1 MDPNHSPG
9 ARELLE
15 AQTHLYKHSM
25 NYITSMSLN
34 SIVQLGIP
42 DIIHNHGNPITL
54 HELASAVKVPPGR
67 TGYLNRIMRLM
78 VHSGFFATTKVDYKN
93 QEEEEVAYILTPSST
108 LLLKDNSICL
118 SPYVHVVLHP
128 SIVASCGFLA
138 DWVQGGD
145 GDGDDDHDKL
155 AVYEKT
161 NGISFWNYCGQNHK
175 FGKMFND
182 AMTGDSQ
189 TMNLII
195 RDCAPIFEGVKSLV
209 DVAGGVG
216 LTAKI
221 ICEEFPHLKCTVLDL
236 PHVVASLKETENLKY
251 VGGDMLKS
259 VPSGDA
265 ILLKWTLHD
274 WSDED
279 CLKILKN
286 CKEAIGGKGKGGKV
300 IIIDSVL
307 SDQRS
312 NGDQESTELMLIFDI
327 MMMALFTGK
336 ERSEKEWE
344 KLFLDAGFSHYKIIT
359 SMFGFRSLIEVY
371 P

>member
-1 MDPNHSPG
+1 MDLNHSLG
-9 ARELLE
+9 VRELLE

-25 NYITSMSLN
+25 NYITSMSLK

-42 DIIHNHGNPITL
+42 DIIHNHGKPITL

-67 TGYLNRIMRLM
+67 TKYLNRIMRLM
-78 VHSGFFATTKVDYKN
+78 VHSGFFATAKVDCKN

-108 LLLKDNSICL
+108 LLLKHNSICL
-118 SPYVHVVLHP
+118 SPYVHVVLDP

-145 GDGDDDHDKL
+145 GDDDEL
-155 AVYEKT
+155 PVYEKT
-161 NGISFWNYCGQNHK
+161 QGMSFWDYCGQNPTY
-175 FGKMFND
+175 GKIFND
-182 AMTGDSQ
+182 AMAGDSRS
-189 TMNLII
+189 MNLIV
-195 RDCAPIFEGVKSLV
+195 RDCEPIFEGVKSLV

-236 PHVVASLKETENLKY
+236 PHVVANLKETENLKY

-259 VPSGDA
+259 IPSGDA

-286 CKEAIGGKGKGGKV
+286 CKEAIGGKGKRGKV
-300 IIIDSVL
+300 IIIDIVL
-307 SDQRS
+307 SDQKS
-312 NGDQESTELMLIFDI
+312 DGDQESTELMLIFDI
-327 MMMALFTGK
+327 FMMAVLTGK

-344 KLFLDAGFSHYKIIT
+344 RLFLDAGFSHYKIIT